1 MPTFSPGTSFPDAPR
16 YAILVAGGSGLRMGA
31 DRPKQFLLLRGEPVL
46 LHTLRRFAEPALGI
60 AQLVVVLPA
69 DQIAFW
75 QQLCAEHH
83 VAIPHML
90 AAGGASRWASV
101 KAGLATLPAEPP
113 TGALVAVHDGVRPL
127 VPQSVIEAT
136 YQAAASHGAAAAAV
150 PPKDSVR
157 MLGAA
162 GSSPLD
168 RRRLRLMQTPQTFD
182 LALLRRAYRLPELPT
197 FTDDASV
204 VDDLHPVQLVEG
216 DYRNLKITTPEDLLL
231 ATALTADL
239 TD

>member
-1 MPTFSPGTSFPDAPR
+1 
-16 YAILVAGGSGLRMGA
+16 MGA

-46 LHTLRRFAEPALGI
+46 LHTLRRFADPALGV
-60 AQLVVVLPA
+60 AQTVVVLPA
-69 DQIAFW
+69 DQLAYW
-75 QQLCAEHH
+75 QALTSEHTG
-83 VAIPHML
+83 VPPHTVV
-90 AAGGASRWASV
+90 AGGETRWASV
-101 KAGLATLPAEPP
+101 KAGLATLPAAPP

-127 VPQSVIEAT
+127 VPASVIEAT
-136 YQAAASHGAAAAAV
+136 YQAAAAHQAAAAAV

-182 LALLRRAYRLPELPT
+182 LDLLRRAYRLPELPT

-204 VDDLHPVQLVEG
+204 VDDLHPVHLVEG

-231 ATALTADL
+231 ANSLL
-239 TD
+239 ESQI

>member
-1 MPTFSPGTSFPDAPR
+1 
-16 YAILVAGGSGLRMGA
+16 MGA

-69 DQIAFW
+69 DQIAYW
-75 QQLCAEHH
+75 QQLCAEYE
-83 VAIPHML
+83 VAIPHTL
-90 AAGGASRWASV
+90 VAGGASRWASV
-101 KAGLATLPAEPP
+101 KAGLAALPAEAP

-127 VPQSVIEAT
+127 VPAAVVEAA
-136 YQAAASHGAAAAAV
+136 YQAAASHGAVAVAV

-157 MLGAA
+157 LLGAA

-204 VDDLHPVQLVEG
+204 VDDLHPVHLVEG

-231 ATALTADL
+231 ATALIADL

>member
-1 MPTFSPGTSFPDAPR
+1 
-16 YAILVAGGSGLRMGA
+16 MGA

-69 DQIAFW
+69 DQIAYW
-75 QQLCAEHH
+75 QQLCAEYE
-83 VAIPHML
+83 VAIPHTL
-90 AAGGASRWASV
+90 VAGGASRWASV
-101 KAGLATLPAEPP
+101 KAGLAALPAEAP

-127 VPQSVIEAT
+127 VPAAVVEAA
-136 YQAAASHGAAAAAV
+136 YQAAASHGAVAVAV

-157 MLGAA
+157 LLGAA

-204 VDDLHPVQLVEG
+204 VDDLHPVHLVEG

-231 ATALTADL
+231 ATALIADL
-239 TD
+239 TN